1 MTKKIIP
8 VKNYIITFGVVIL
21 IICGCLAFYN
31 LYGIYQENKISVSP
45 LSSKQILYVD
55 LKNATEDIDAD
66 TFLLISYVEDKIVHD
81 NEVEI
86 KKYLNKRN
94 LINNV
99 IYLNATEYLHDEN
112 FITEINQTLN
122 LNNKNKIE
130 VLPALIYYRDGS
142 VAHTIDSKD
151 HIINKGDFEHIVDMY
166 ELAS

>member
-1 MTKKIIP
+1 MTKRIIP
-8 VKNYIITFGVVIL
+8 VKNYVIAFGFVIL
-21 IICGCLAFYN
+21 IICGCFAFYN

-45 LSSKQILYVD
+45 LSNKEILYVD

-66 TFLLISYVEDKIVHD
+66 TFLFISYVEDKTVHD

-99 IYLNATEYLHDEN
+99 IYLNATEYLNNEN
-112 FITEINQTLN
+112 FINEINETLN
-122 LNNKNKIE
+122 LKNKNKIE
-130 VLPALIYYRDGS
+130 VLPALIYYRDGN
-142 VAHTIDSKD
+142 VAHSIDSKD

>member
-21 IICGCLAFYN
+21 IICGCLAFSN
-31 LYGIYQENKISVSP
+31 LYMIYQENRIGVSP
-45 LSSKQILYVD
+45 LSNKEILYVD

-122 LNNKNKIE
+122 LSSKNKIE
-130 VLPALIYYRDGS
+130 VLPAIIYYRDGS
-142 VAHTIDSKD
+142 VAYTIDSKN